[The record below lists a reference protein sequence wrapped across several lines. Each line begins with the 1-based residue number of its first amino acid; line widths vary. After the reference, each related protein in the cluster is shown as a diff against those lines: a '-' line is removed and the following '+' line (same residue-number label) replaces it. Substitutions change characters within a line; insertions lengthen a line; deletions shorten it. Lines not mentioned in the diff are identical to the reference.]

1 MAEAASNLTD
11 PALAPRVRRP
21 QANAV
26 SSRRLYRSLLGVEIK
41 GTCAATVVMFILA
54 LLGLNFTLAQWGDIA
69 MALPFCVAAFLLPD
83 LWVLTRHFRP
93 IGQALDRLDHDETP
107 SSAEASAAIAQA
119 LNLPFFCFARV
130 NLFHGPLATAC
141 ILISFEIMNACLNAG
156 FVLWQ
161 KLIFAGT
168 ALLFAAPTHALL
180 EYFAMARDVA
190 APIVVLSQYAD
201 KGILPIHQA
210 QLVAIRLRRKLL
222 YLSVFVTGLPLIFFA
237 ASVVFKVDAILW
249 MSDAAIPAQALY
261 PLWEWIAGVVLVC
274 LMLVITSTMFTTD
287 EVSRSAAI
295 LVDAMRNVER
305 GNLDADLSI
314 TSTDEY
320 AELYRGFNHMVHG
333 LRDEARLIEVTQG
346 LSGELNL
353 DKLIQRIMSA
363 AAELMRAE
371 RATLFVYDPRA
382 DQLWSRYAG
391 GLDNNEIRI
400 PSSAGI
406 AGAVF
411 SSGVTANIPDAY
423 ADPRFDRLVD
433 MHTGYHTRNILC
445 MPITNKTG
453 TRIGV
458 TQVLNKHGDNAFTSR
473 DEAQLR
479 AFTAQ
484 IAVLLENAQLFDEVL
499 SVKNYNENILR
510 STSNGMIT
518 TDLAGHIVTANDAA
532 LKILKLGSDAV
543 VGRLAEELFRGSN
556 AWVVES
562 LSRVAAKAQSDV
574 SLDASLL
581 ASDGRAVS
589 VNMTVEPLTGPN
601 GMKIGSMLVFEDITD
616 EARLK
621 ATMRRYMSKEVADQ
635 LVASGDAALEGKLQ
649 TVSIL
654 FSDIR
659 NFTGLSEALGAR
671 ETVSLLNEYFADMV
685 EVVSRYGGI
694 LDKYIGD
701 AIMALFGAPFKGP
714 DDADHALC
722 VANEM
727 LMALGSL
734 NARRNARGQA
744 PIAIGVGIATGDV
757 IAGNI
762 GSPTRVDYTVIG
774 DSVNLAS
781 RLEGA
786 NKFYHTRIL
795 LDATTKAALKNPGI
809 LREIDLL
816 QVKGKDRP
824 VAVYESLGYLVK
836 APGLDDM
843 IACFERGLLAYRA
856 RDWDGAIACFGD
868 ALRARPEDEPSRIY
882 IDRCRAYA
890 QADLPDDWQGIW
902 VLNEK

>member
-1 MAEAASNLTD
+1 MADAASNMTD
-11 PALAPRVRRP
+11 PVPAPQIRWP
-21 QANAV
+21 HGHTV
-26 SSRRLYRSLLGVEIK
+26 SARRLYRSLLGVEIK
-41 GTCAATVVMFILA
+41 GTCAATAVMFILA
-54 LLGLNFTLAQWGDIA
+54 LLGLNFTLAQWGSIA
-69 MALPFCVAAFLLPD
+69 VALPFCVAAFLLPD
-83 LWVLTRHFRP
+83 IWVLTRHFRP
-93 IGQALDRLDHDETP
+93 IGRALDRLDRGEKP
-107 SSAEASAAIAQA
+107 STAEASAAIVQA
-119 LNLPFFCFARV
+119 LNLPLFCFARV
-130 NLFHGPLATAC
+130 NLFHGPLATGS
-141 ILISFEIMNACLNAG
+141 ILISFEVLNAVFGVG
-156 FVLWQ
+156 FALWQ

-201 KGILPIHQA
+201 KGILPEHQT

-237 ASVVFKVDAILW
+237 ASVVFKVDDILW
-249 MSDAAIPAQALY
+249 TSDAAIPTTALF
-261 PLWEWIAGVVLVC
+261 PLWQWIAGVVLVC

-287 EVSRSAAI
+287 EVTRSAAI

-314 TSTDEY
+314 TTTDEY
-320 AELYRGFNHMVHG
+320 ADLFRGFNHMVHG
-333 LRDEARLIEVTQG
+333 LRDEARLIEITQG

-353 DKLIQRIMSA
+353 DTLIQRIMSA
-363 AAELMRAE
+363 AAELMQAE
-371 RATLFVYDPRA
+371 RATLFVYDPRT

-391 GLDNNEIRI
+391 GLDHNEIRI
-400 PSSAGI
+400 PSAAGI

-411 SSGVTANIPDAY
+411 TSGVAENIPDAY
-423 ADPRFDRLVD
+423 ADPRFDRRVD
-433 MHTGYHTRNILC
+433 RNTGYHTRNILC

-453 TRIGV
+453 ARIGV
-458 TQVLNKHGDNAFTSR
+458 TEVLNKRDDGGFTAR

-499 SVKNYNENILR
+499 SVKTYNENILR

-518 TDLAGHIVTANDAA
+518 MDLNGHIVTANAAA
-532 LKILKLGSDAV
+532 LKILKLGQDAV
-543 VGRLAEELFRGSN
+543 VGTLADTLFSGSN
-556 AWVVES
+556 AWIMDS
-562 LSRVAAKAQSDV
+562 ISRVAARAEPDISP
-574 SLDASLL
+574 DANLT
-581 ASDGRAVS
+581 AADGREIS
-589 VNMTVEPLTGPN
+589 VNMTVEPLTGPD
-601 GMKIGSMLVFEDITD
+601 GATIGSMLVFEDITD

-621 ATMRRYMSKEVADQ
+621 ATMRRHMSKEVADQ
-635 LVASGDAALEGKLQ
+635 LLASGDDALEGTMQ

-671 ETVSLLNEYFADMV
+671 ETVALLNEYFADMV

-701 AIMALFGAPFKGP
+701 AIMALFGAPFKKI
-714 DDADHALC
+714 DDADHALS

-734 NARRNARGQA
+734 NRRRSARGEA
-744 PIAIGVGIATGDV
+744 PIDIGVGIATGEV

-786 NKFYHTRIL
+786 NKFYRTRIL
-795 LDATTKAALKNPGI
+795 LDATTRALLKQPGI

-816 QVKGKDRP
+816 QVKGKDHP
-824 VAVYESLGYLVK
+824 VAVYESLGYLAD
-836 APGLDDM
+836 APGLDRLV
-843 IACFERGLLAYRA
+843 ACFERGLSAYRA
-856 RDWDGAIACFGD
+856 RDWQRAIGCFGE
-868 ALRARPEDEPSRIY
+868 ALAVRPGDEPSRIY
-882 IDRCRAYA
+882 IDRCEAYA
-890 QADLPDDWQGIW
+890 QTPPPDDWRGVW
-902 VLNEK
+902 VLSEK